1 MMNSVASVK
10 EKEQLRDNELSFKQ
24 DMAYSMLFLL
34 AVTPLRMIYRRGN
47 ESRNNTMIRRFGTFR
62 T

>member
-34 AVTPLRMIYRRGN
+34 AVTPLRMI
-47 ESRNNTMIRRFGTFR
+47 
-62 T
+62 